1 MKKVF
6 ILLENYFNGAILI
19 DDHEWHV
26 DKYVGV
32 FPTWKKAHDA
42 ICQKRQNQVEEAKA
56 KSISLPSPI
65 KKEFGRFRWTWIK
78 ENDWEDREEDWSY
91 EIREDTYEEE

>member
-19 DDHEWHV
+19 DDHEWRV
-26 DKYVGV
+26 NEYAGV

-42 ICQKRQNQVEEAKA
+42 ICQKRQDQIEEAKA

-65 KKEFGRFRWTWIK
+65 KKEFGRFTWSWRK
-78 ENDWEDREEDWSY
+78 KDGREEDWSY
-91 EIREDTYEEE
+91 EIREDEYEEN